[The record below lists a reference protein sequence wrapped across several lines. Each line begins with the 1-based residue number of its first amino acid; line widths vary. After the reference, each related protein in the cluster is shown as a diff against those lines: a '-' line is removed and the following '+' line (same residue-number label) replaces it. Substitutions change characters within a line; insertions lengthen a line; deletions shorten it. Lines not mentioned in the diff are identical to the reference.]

1 MESFSITFVSAL
13 LYFILQLTASECE
26 LVFVFWF
33 GGGGEVRFTFIQQA
47 IPNAPVSVYV
57 VLKLCMLSS
66 EHLQISFLTYWCS

>member
-33 GGGGEVRFTFIQQA
+33 GGGGRLGSLSY
-47 IPNAPVSVYV
+47 N
-57 VLKLCMLSS
+57 KLFLMLPS
-66 EHLQISFLTYWCS
+66 LYM